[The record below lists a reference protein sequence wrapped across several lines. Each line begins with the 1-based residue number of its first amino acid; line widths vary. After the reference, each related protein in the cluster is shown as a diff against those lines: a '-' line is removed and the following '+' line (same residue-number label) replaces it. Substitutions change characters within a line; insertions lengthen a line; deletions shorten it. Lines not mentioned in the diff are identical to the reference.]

1 MTMLDEAIEA
11 IREGDKHEGRRLLE
25 QILETEEDNEEVWL
39 WLSSVVDTD
48 EDREICLE
56 NVLALNPNNI
66 IAEKGLEALR
76 SGTFNVHDM
85 TGEALEVRQEESS
98 EETGATFHDQ
108 FFGADDGDEALVDDD
123 FQWPSGMGAPASK
136 KQAKKSGGF
145 LNLRLILLIVFGLL
159 IVCGLGAAAAYN
171 VFLAGESDPAQVQ
184 PGQDTPVD
192 QGQPDATPTETL
204 TPEPTA
210 TPTNTPFVLPTSQP
224 TDPPTP
230 TATSVVSPTPAGG
243 GPTPTPG

>member
-85 TGEALEVRQEESS
+85 TGEALEVRQEEDEASG
-98 EETGATFHDQ
+98 TTFHDQ
-108 FFGADDGDEALVDDD
+108 FFGTDSDDEPFDDD
-123 FQWPSGMGAPASK
+123 DLQWPSGMDAGVPK
-136 KQAKKSGGF
+136 TEAKKSGGF
-145 LNLRLILLIVFGLL
+145 FNLRLILLVAFGLL
-159 IVCGLGAAAAYN
+159 ILCGLGSAAAYN
-171 VFLAGESDPAQVQ
+171 LFLTGNGDPAQVE
-184 PGQDTPVD
+184 PGQEQPVD
-192 QGQPDATPTETL
+192 QSQPDATPTETP

-210 TPTNTPFVLPTSQP
+210 TPTNTPFVLPTPLP

-243 GPTPTPG
+243 APSPTPG